1 MTLID
6 RSGAWLRSPLP
17 PYPFCCQKGY
27 PFRRNHRLKANFVEY
42 FFVSKYFR
50 QHPCINNIFGS
61 SRSESRLCSY
71 PVGFS
76 LLSRSLL
83 IRKNVTFLKTLQRR
97 REDDTMSTLGVSQ
110 CYISPSLFEVL
121 ATPLHMTIGSCSELS
136 VKRTK
141 TATTTTPIM
150 TTELLMNYF
159 FKRLAFTMEMRP
171 FSAKMNLCFD
181 LMLTFSKLMRTI
193 HSSMTCLFQCEY
205 CQCFTFKRCNKI
217 QTETY

>member
-1 MTLID
+1 MTCSHTELDDIAHEQTIICRHLFAGYVVGSRPMKRKIYFRRTIID
-6 RSGAWLRSPLP
+6 RSGACLRSPLP

-83 IRKNVTFLKTLQRR
+83 IRKNVTFLKTLQGR

-110 CYISPSLFEVL
+110 CYISPSLFEK
-121 ATPLHMTIGSCSELS
+121 S
-136 VKRTK
+136 
-141 TATTTTPIM
+141 
-150 TTELLMNYF
+150 
-159 FKRLAFTMEMRP
+159 
-171 FSAKMNLCFD
+171 
-181 LMLTFSKLMRTI
+181 
-193 HSSMTCLFQCEY
+193 
-205 CQCFTFKRCNKI
+205 
-217 QTETY
+217 